1 MGSQKRENPQ
11 EPVAL
16 TGRTVQGGFGQSGE
30 NPVCLNSIAHRASL
44 NVPEISAGGNDLG
57 GFTAEAVSAGDRGRM
72 RGERIATGASEG
84 AFLGNYAESS
94 PTRENTGLQAKPGK
108 SSVWDFDA
116 SLAEKFA
123 LQMQARKAMLE
134 DFYSTPEG
142 DRPKKPHRVC
152 NCRRDLRP
160 VLVDQDFRGKN
171 RYELSKPEIYRHGQ
185 TGHTF
190 YGGLMVCGS
199 AYGCP
204 VCSTKINE
212 VRASEIRHAVS
223 QWVASGGVCLFVTL
237 TFPHYREDSFETLM
251 KLFKEGALTRFRK
264 GREFDSIKADLGYF
278 SFIRSIE
285 VTWGEA
291 NGWHPH
297 SHEIWFVKPDFLKS
311 SLPEL
316 AGRDFHTLGDKLK
329 EFALEPMKLR
339 LYNKWRNAVV
349 SSGLSAPSYERGI
362 NIQVAETEDELQ
374 ARLAEYFT
382 KTGIEK
388 APWGVDDEMT
398 RHNTKKGKEG
408 RFTPFDFLR
417 NQFDPRFTKGQKIRF
432 LRLFAEYIRG
442 FKGTAK
448 IYWSRGLKG
457 HFNIDD
463 LTDEAAAEQQTEQA
477 QLEYQVPPP
486 IWVFV
491 IAINDH
497 RAELLL
503 KVKNEG
509 VQAAKD
515 FLSGLLDLY
524 AEYLDERYDE
534 LSQVHQYI
542 LESWENTQ

>member
-1 MGSQKRENPQ
+1 MSHFTTGAKACNKNPSSGGSPQ
-11 EPVAL
+11 FI
-16 TGRTVQGGFGQSGE
+16 Q
-30 NPVCLNSIAHRASL
+30 SL
-44 NVPEISAGGNDLG
+44 NVATNPNERSDQGLLPHSHQNDLG
-57 GFTAEAVSAGDRGRM
+57 LLAQNSILSHDETAC
-72 RGERIATGASEG
+72 
-84 AFLGNYAESS
+84 LGNYAESS
-94 PTRENTGLQAKPGK
+94 PTREFSGFKPKSGK
-108 SSVWDFDA
+108 TSVWDFDA
-116 SLAEKFA
+116 ALAEKFA

-134 DFYSTPEG
+134 DFYSVPEG
-142 DRPKKPHRVC
+142 ERPKKPHRVC

-160 VLVDQDFRGKN
+160 VLVGKDAKGKN
-171 RYELSKPEIYRHGQ
+171 QYEMTKPQIFRHGE

-190 YGGLMVCGS
+190 YGGLMTCGS
-199 AYGCP
+199 AYACA

-212 VRASEIRHAVS
+212 VRAAEIRSAVS
-223 QWVASGGVCLFVTL
+223 QWVASGGICLFVTL
-237 TFPHYREDSFETLM
+237 TFPHYREDSFESLM
-251 KLFKEGALTRFRK
+251 KLFKQGALKRFRE
-264 GREFDSIKADLGYF
+264 GREYESIKSELGYF

-297 SHEIWFVKPDFLKS
+297 SHEIWFVKPDFLQS

-316 AGRDFHTLGDKLK
+316 VGKSFHTLGDKLK
-329 EFALEPMKLR
+329 EFVLEPMKLR

-362 NIQVAETEDELQ
+362 NLQVAETEEDLQ
-374 ARLAEYFT
+374 VRLADYFT

-417 NQFDPRFTKGQKIRF
+417 NQFDPRFTKSQKARF
-432 LRLFAEYIRG
+432 LKLFAEYVRG

-448 IYWSRGLKG
+448 IYWASGLKD
-457 HFNIDD
+457 HFNIAD
-463 LTDEAAAEQQTEQA
+463 LTDEAAAEQQTEIA
-477 QLEYQVPPP
+477 KLEYEVPPP

-491 IAINDH
+491 VAINDH

-509 VQAAKD
+509 VQAAKE
-515 FLSGLLDLY
+515 FLSDLLDRY

-534 LSQVHQYI
+534 LPKIHQYI
-542 LESWENTQ
+542 LESYDFNSPIK